1 MTYVRTRIAPSP
13 TGRMHIGTV
22 RTALF
27 NYLFAKHHGGTYF
40 VRIEDTDK
48 ERNKL
53 EWVDAIWEDF
63 AWCGLTPDEKYI
75 QSEHLPRHRDLL
87 HQLVNSGRAY
97 VSKEPAKDDPSRV
110 VEVVRL
116 KNPGTRVTFAD
127 AIRGDV
133 SFDTTELGDFV
144 IARSIDDPLYHFAV
158 VADDGD
164 AQVTHVLRAEEHISN
179 TPRQILIQEALE
191 LPRPIYGHFPLILA
205 PDKSK
210 LSKRKHAASIEI
222 YRDQGFMPEAL
233 INYLA
238 LLGWNPGTPQ
248 EMFSMEELIAQFSLE
263 AVQKSGAVF
272 DPQKLRWFNREYMKR
287 LGVSTF
293 VERATVELSKNNI
306 VDPSAVERIIP
317 VLRERAEVWSDVST
331 LFSTTGELSFLATTT
346 PTLLLEKITW
356 KGEGRAVAANHLTHI
371 LELLKGTDTESWSTT
386 ESIKALIW
394 PYADSSGRGSV
405 LWPLRYALT
414 GQEKSPDPFT
424 VAHILGREESIK
436 RIESAL
442 AILGE

>member
-1 MTYVRTRIAPSP
+1 MQKVRTRIAPSP

-48 ERNKL
+48 ERNKP

-63 AWCGLTPDEKYI
+63 AWCGLNPDERYV

-87 HQLVNSGRAY
+87 QKIVDSGHAY
-97 VSKEPAKDDPSRV
+97 ISKEPAKDDPSRT

-116 KNPGTRVTFAD
+116 KNPNARITFDD
-127 AIRGDV
+127 AIRGSV

-164 AQVTHVLRAEEHISN
+164 AGVTHVLRAEEHISN
-179 TPRQILIQEALE
+179 TPRQILIQEALG
-191 LPRPIYGHFPLILA
+191 LPRPVYGHFPLILA

-210 LSKRKHAASIEI
+210 LSKRKHAASIDL
-222 YRDQGFMPEAL
+222 YREQGYMPEAL

-248 EMFSMEELIAQFSLE
+248 EIFSMDELIQQFSLE
-263 AVQKSGAVF
+263 GIQKSGAVF
-272 DPQKLRWFNREYMKR
+272 DQQKLRWFNREYIKR
-287 LGVSTF
+287 MPAADFSS
-293 VERATVELSKNNI
+293 RATAELQKI
-306 VDPSAVERIIP
+306 GITDAATVAKIIP
-317 VLRERAEVWSDVST
+317 VLRERAEVWSDVAQ
-331 LFSTTGELSFLATTT
+331 LFSNTGELFFLSVPN
-346 PTLLLEKITW
+346 PTLDISKITW
-356 KGEGRAVAANHLTHI
+356 KGESAADAVRHLTQTQ
-371 LELLKGTDTESWSTT
+371 ELLRNPEGAAWESTD
-386 ESIKALIW
+386 SIKALIW
-394 PYADSSGRGSV
+394 PYADASGRGSV

-424 VAHILGREESIK
+424 VAHMLGREETLR
-436 RIESAL
+436 RIETAL